1 MENTPVRIGHLGSE
15 RVKVDRVQCPSATRT
30 PIENGG
36 NGEARIKPHLH
47 ASAATCRTIAQIN
60 VN

>member
-15 RVKVDRVQCPSATRT
+15 RVKVDRVQGPSATRT

-47 ASAATCRTIAQIN
+47 ASAATCRTIA
-60 VN
+60 